1 MAPQKSTTN
10 SAEVI
15 PGCRDPLALKKK
27 GAPLKLELWTNDLE
41 FLMKFPL
48 VMSSTAGFLSISIHV
63 YHESQALEDLT
74 RRLSHSI
81 RRLCGSSF
89 ALWPPSFPGCCK
101 TLQDAWGRNLDK
113 PGIFNIYQYIFWVEV
128 AMICGILW
136 HMFFSL
142 CEPVIQI
149 QLRTES
155 QRMYQ
160 GMVNETHIFKAKS

>member
-1 MAPQKSTTN
+1 
-10 SAEVI
+10 
-15 PGCRDPLALKKK
+15 
-27 GAPLKLELWTNDLE
+27 
-41 FLMKFPL
+41 MKFPL
-48 VMSSTAGFLSISIHV
+48 VMGRGTAGCLFMFIII
-63 YHESQALEDLT
+63 SQALEDLT

-81 RRLCGSSF
+81 RRLCGSSFARF

-113 PGIFNIYQYIFWVEV
+113 PISIFNIYQYIFWVEV